1 MINYN
6 LLLIKRAIF
15 HKVMAKRDK
24 HEPYIE
30 ESDSIIDITSAM
42 EDIFRKRMS
51 DAFSQGGKAFELSI
65 NDVEDGS
72 VISAIHGL
80 RQQDNSVFI
89 ETSVFLA
96 NKLADTQTKKSIPHG
111 FFVMLDCVNPVDNM
125 PVYILMKAEPHDA
138 VAIKASNATALQNI
152 ILSPS
157 QKMYKAASFQQI
169 NAENGYLGYKVYL
182 FDEQFAS
189 RAQLAEYYYKEFLGL
204 SVNSNDKVLT
214 KMFFVRMVE
223 TINDKYSD
231 DYIRKNDAEAILDAE
246 MRNQAISLNP
256 REIINKTIEFSDR
269 EYFYRRVLRE
279 DIPTSFRKNTSLID
293 ARMKNRSMAISDNI
307 KIFAPQD
314 LFQNSSFIIDRD
326 TDDDYVIVKIAK
338 NRV

>member
-6 LLLIKRAIF
+6 LLEIKRAIF
-15 HKVMAKRDK
+15 HKVMAKRTEF
-24 HEPYIE
+24 EPYIE
-30 ESDSIIDITSAM
+30 ESNSMIGMTSEM
-42 EDIFRKRMS
+42 ESIFRTRMT

-72 VISAIHGL
+72 VFSAIHGL
-80 RQQDNSVFI
+80 RQKEDTSFI
-89 ETSVFLA
+89 DTSVYLA

-111 FFVMLDCVNPVDNM
+111 FFILLDCVNPIDNM
-125 PVYILMKAEPHDA
+125 PVYIIMKAEPHDA
-138 VAIKASNATALQNI
+138 VAINASSATALKNI

-157 QKMYKAASFQQI
+157 QKMYKAATFRQV
-169 NAENGYLGYKVYL
+169 NAEGGHCGYKAYL

-189 RAQLAEYYYKEFLGL
+189 RAQLAEYFYKDFLGL

-214 KMFFVRMVE
+214 KMFFVRMAE
-223 TINDKYSD
+223 SIKGKYSD
-231 DYIRKNDAEAILDAE
+231 DYIRRNEAETLLDAE
-246 MRNQAISLNP
+246 MRNQVVSLNP
-256 REIINKTIEFSDR
+256 REIIDRTIELRDR
-269 EYFYRRVLRE
+269 DYFYRRVIRE
-279 DIPTSFRKNTSLID
+279 DLPNNFRKNISLID
-293 ARMKNRSMAISDNI
+293 TRMMNRSMAISDNI

-314 LFQNSSFIIDRD
+314 LFQQNSFIIDRE